1 MLFTSLEF
9 LIFFVVVFITF
20 FSAPLRFRLLVLLL
34 SSLFFMGAASPVFLF
49 YSVFF
54 VLSNYSIGRAL
65 GNKASKFRKQIYYLG
80 QVVNIGGL
88 VFYKYI
94 NFIVENINTGLN
106 IFTPVEI
113 PYLTIVIPLG
123 ISYYTFQGISYL
135 YLIYKANDKPETE
148 LTNMALYMLFFPK
161 IMAGPIERHRAFLPQ
176 LRMQL
181 VFDYERVVEGGR
193 LVLWGLFKKVVIGD
207 TFAIMVN
214 KVHGNVESFH
224 GQVLILAFLLQ
235 PILLYFD
242 FSGYTDM
249 AIGFAKVFGIKLSP
263 NFNRP
268 FFARTVGEF
277 WRRWHISLSSW
288 CNDFIYNRLLIKHRK
303 WGDWVSMYSIFVS
316 FMIIGI
322 WHGAKWTYV
331 MVGVLQ
337 VLALN
342 YEFMTR
348 KWRATLTKRYPEQ
361 LIVWTSRVVLYL
373 FVSSF
378 LTFFFA
384 NNMADAFTFFCQ
396 MFDLEDLSHLSLVG
410 IYNVREEFLF
420 AFIAVFMVL
429 LNEYFNEQ
437 GKKAVVVFENF
448 PLFFRWSFYLLGLI
462 LIVYFSKNE
471 AVFVYKAF

>member
-9 LIFFVVVFITF
+9 LVFFLVVFITF
-20 FSAPLRFRLLVLLL
+20 FSVPLRFRLLVLLAA
-34 SSLFFMGAASPVFLF
+34 SLYFIGVASPVFLI
-49 YSVFF
+49 YSVLF
-54 VLSNYSIGRAL
+54 VLTNYSIGRAI
-65 GNKASKFRKQIYYLG
+65 GNKSLKHRQEIYYLG
-80 QVVNIGGL
+80 QVFNIGGL

-94 NFIVENINTGLN
+94 NFIVENFNTGLN
-106 IFTPVEI
+106 LFTSVEI

-135 YLIYKANDKPETE
+135 YLIYKANDTPETD

-161 IMAGPIERHRAFLPQ
+161 IMAGPIERHRTFLPQ
-176 LRMQL
+176 LRKNL
-181 VFDYERVVEGGR
+181 GFDYDRVVEGGR
-193 LVLWGLFKKVVIGD
+193 LVLWGFFKKVVVGD
-207 TFAIMVN
+207 TFVIMIN
-214 KVHGNVESFH
+214 KIHGDVESFH

-235 PILLYFD
+235 PIQLYFD

-249 AIGFAKVFGIKLSP
+249 AIGFAKIFGINLSQ

-268 FFARTVGEF
+268 FFARSVGEF

-303 WGDWVSMYSIFVS
+303 WGDWASIYAIFIS

-331 MVGVLQ
+331 VVGGLQ
-337 VLALN
+337 VLALS
-342 YEFMTR
+342 YEFLTR
-348 KWRATLTKRYPEQ
+348 RWRATFPQRYPKQ
-361 LIVWTSRVVLYL
+361 LIEWFSRALLYL
-373 FVSSF
+373 FVCLF
-378 LTFFFA
+378 LTFFYA
-384 NNMADAFTFFCQ
+384 NSIAEAFVFFRQ
-396 MFDLEDLSHLSLVG
+396 MFYLEDLKHLSLVG

-420 AFIAVFMVL
+420 ASVVVFWVL
-429 LNEYFNEQ
+429 LNEYYKER
-437 GKKAVVVFENF
+437 GEKAVVFENF
-448 PLFFRWSFYLLGLI
+448 PLFVRWSTYILVLI